1 MISAATSVQA
11 CAGAE
16 GAMSDEL
23 EAAGAAATAGLAAG
37 AVDQASDAARG
48 MGRAR
53 IAMRT

>member
-1 MISAATSVQA
+1 
-11 CAGAE
+11 
-16 GAMSDEL
+16 MSDEL